1 MGLLDRLKS
10 MVADMNEDEK
20 KEFFEEFEKE
30 QKGED
35 APEEQ
40 APEIPDVIELSEE
53 QTQSINNLRESIIAA
68 KLALGKLLV
77 DIEEMKSTGISE
89 LKRNEDSLLQTVQQI
104 KSEMIP
110 DPSLLDSYMIELSL
124 DGTSPAKLV
133 KQ

>member
-20 KEFFEEFEKE
+20 KEFFEEFEKQ
-30 QKGED
+30 QKEED
-35 APEEQ
+35 ADEEGTL
-40 APEIPDVIELSEE
+40 ETPDVIELSEE
-53 QTQSINNLRESIIAA
+53 QTQSINGLRESIISA

-77 DIEEMKSTGISE
+77 DIEEMKATGISE
-89 LKRNEDSLLQTVQQI
+89 LKKNEDSLLHTIQQI

-110 DPSLLDSYMIELSL
+110 DPSLLDSYMIELSV
-124 DGTSPAKLV
+124 DGTTPAKLV